1 MDRKITA
8 LKAQKRDRNRISVFL
23 DGEFA
28 FGLSRIVAAWLQ
40 VGQTLNDEKII
51 ELKDQDARESA
62 YQQAL
67 RWIETRDRSI
77 AEIQRNLQQ
86 RGISEEIISEVMA
99 RLQRSGLIDDSR
111 FARLWVENR
120 NEFRPRGRR
129 ALTYEL
135 RGKGIDQ
142 SAVEDVLADFDDG
155 AAAYDAAHRY
165 TRKIQQL
172 PWLEFKRKLFG
183 HLARRGF
190 NYETAKEAIARVWA
204 ELKEEDSAENTTL
217 DEEVDQ

>member
-8 LKAQKRDRNRISVFL
+8 LKAQKRDRNRVSVFL

-40 VGQTLNDEKII
+40 IGQTLSDEKIV

-67 RWIETRDRSI
+67 RWIEYRDRSA

-86 RGISEEIISEVMA
+86 RGVSEEIIAEVMA

-120 NEFRPRGRR
+120 TEFRPRGRR

-135 RGKGIDQ
+135 REKGIDPA
-142 SAVEDVLADFDDG
+142 AVEGVLVDFDES
-155 AAAYDAAHRY
+155 AAAYQAAHRY
-165 TRKIQQL
+165 ARKLKGL
-172 PWLEFKRKLFG
+172 PWLDFKRKLLG

-190 NYETAKEAIARVWA
+190 NYETSKEAIARVW
-204 ELKEEDSAENTTL
+204 EEWNSESSAVNTTL